1 MEMKM
6 TRRLFRRIRHFG
18 MVALAALGVVA
29 VGAGAA
35 SANHYHSAGNCSTP
49 TPHGLVHGSST
60 NDSAF
65 HARVEGANCGYKK
78 VCTPAIANQWTG
90 ATVTTYGVSN
100 TCNSF
105 ASRGPEGPCGFV
117 VVGSVSQAGTT
128 IISSHAHYS
137 HYYVGS
143 GC

>member
-1 MEMKM
+1 MEMHQIQP
-6 TRRLFRRIRHFG
+6 RRSRLARFAL
-18 MVALAALGVVA
+18 VALAAACVAA
-29 VGAGAA
+29 VGASTA
-35 SANHYHSAGNCSTP
+35 SAGHYHSAGNCSTS

-65 HARVEGANCGYKK
+65 HARVEGADCGYKK
-78 VCTPAIANQWTG
+78 VCTPAIANQWTSN
-90 ATVTTYGVSN
+90 TVVTYGVSN

-105 ASRGPEGPCGFV
+105 ASRGPEGPCGFA

-128 IISSHAHYS
+128 IISTHAHYS
-137 HYYVGS
+137 HYYVGT